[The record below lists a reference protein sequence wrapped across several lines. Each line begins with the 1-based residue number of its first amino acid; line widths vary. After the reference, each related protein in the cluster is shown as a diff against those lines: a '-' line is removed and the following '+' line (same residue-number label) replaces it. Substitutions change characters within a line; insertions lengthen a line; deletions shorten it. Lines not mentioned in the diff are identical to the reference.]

1 MSNRI
6 SLDREEVDRLILL
19 GMDLDR
25 YQTQVIPD
33 LQLRVGDLTGALRD
47 LVGAV
52 LAARQT
58 PALVSHVDE
67 SIGRAQ
73 KVLVPTA
80 VPEAT
85 GHSSIAPPTPRK

>member
-19 GMDLDR
+19 GMDFDR
-25 YQTQVIPD
+25 YQTQVVPD
-33 LQLRVGDLTGALRD
+33 LQQTVGELTRALTD
-47 LVGAV
+47 LVRAV
-52 LAARQT
+52 LAARQS
-58 PALVSHVDE
+58 PALVSDVDE
-67 SIGRAQ
+67 SIGIAQ

-85 GHSSIAPPTPRK
+85 RLLPK

>member
-33 LQLRVGDLTGALRD
+33 LQQRVGDLVGALTD

-52 LAARQT
+52 LAARQN
-58 PALVSHVDE
+58 PALASHVDE
-67 SIGRAQ
+67 SIRRAQ
-73 KVLVPTA
+73 KVLARTLGPNGRDASRDAEA
-80 VPEAT
+80 V
-85 GHSSIAPPTPRK
+85 R

>member
-19 GMDLDR
+19 GMDFDR

-33 LQLRVGDLTGALRD
+33 LQQRVGELTRALTD

-52 LAARQT
+52 LAARQN
-58 PALVSHVDE
+58 PALARHVDE

-73 KVLVPTA
+73 KVLLPTA
-80 VPEAT
+80 VAE
-85 GHSSIAPPTPRK
+85 PRGLLPK

>member
-19 GMDLDR
+19 GMDFDR

-33 LQLRVGDLTGALRD
+33 LQQRVGELTRVLAD

-52 LAARQT
+52 LAARQD
-58 PALVSHVDE
+58 PALASHVDE

-80 VPEAT
+80 APAAT
-85 GHSSIAPPTPRK
+85 RLMPK

>member
-6 SLDREEVDRLILL
+6 SLDREEVDRLILI
-19 GMDLDR
+19 GMDFDR

-33 LQLRVGDLTGALRD
+33 VHQRVGELTRALTD
-47 LVGAV
+47 LVRAV
-52 LAARQT
+52 LAARQS
-58 PALVSHVDE
+58 PALVSDVDE
-67 SIGRAQ
+67 SIGIAQ

-85 GHSSIAPPTPRK
+85 RLLPK

>member
-6 SLDREEVDRLILL
+6 SLDREEVDRLILI
-19 GMDLDR
+19 GMDFDR

-33 LQLRVGDLTGALRD
+33 LQQRVGELTRALTD

-52 LAARQT
+52 LAARQN
-58 PALVSHVDE
+58 PALASHVEE

-73 KVLVPTA
+73 KVLVPAA

-85 GHSSIAPPTPRK
+85 RLMPK

>member
-19 GMDLDR
+19 GMDFDR

-33 LQLRVGDLTGALRD
+33 LQQRVGELTRVLTD

-52 LAARQT
+52 LAARQD
-58 PALVSHVDE
+58 PALASHVDE
-67 SIGRAQ
+67 SIGKAQ

-80 VPEAT
+80 VPAAT
-85 GHSSIAPPTPRK
+85 GLMRK

>member
-19 GMDLDR
+19 GMDFDR

-33 LQLRVGDLTGALRD
+33 LQQRVGDLTRALTD
-47 LVGAV
+47 LAGAV
-52 LAARQT
+52 LAARQN
-58 PALVSHVDE
+58 PALASHVDE

-73 KVLVPTA
+73 KVLDPTA

-85 GHSSIAPPTPRK
+85 RLLSK

>member
-19 GMDLDR
+19 GMDFDR

-33 LQLRVGDLTGALRD
+33 LQQRVGELTRALTD
-47 LVGAV
+47 LVANV
-52 LAARQT
+52 LAARQNT
-58 PALVSHVDE
+58 ALARHVDE

-73 KVLVPTA
+73 KVLLPTV

-85 GHSSIAPPTPRK
+85 GLLSK

>member
-19 GMDLDR
+19 GMDFDR

-33 LQLRVGDLTGALRD
+33 LQQRVGELTRALTD
-47 LVGAV
+47 LVANV
-52 LAARQT
+52 LAARQNT
-58 PALVSHVDE
+58 ALARHVDE

-73 KVLVPTA
+73 KVLLPTA
-80 VPEAT
+80 VAEPT
-85 GHSSIAPPTPRK
+85 GLLPK

>member
-19 GMDLDR
+19 GMDFDR
-25 YQTQVIPD
+25 YQTKVIPD
-33 LQLRVGDLTGALRD
+33 LQHRVGELTRALTN

-52 LAARQT
+52 LAARQNA
-58 PALVSHVDE
+58 ALASHVDD

-80 VPEAT
+80 
-85 GHSSIAPPTPRK
+85 APASTRLLPK

>member
-19 GMDLDR
+19 GMDFDR

-33 LQLRVGDLTGALRD
+33 LQQRVGELTRVLTD

-52 LAARQT
+52 LAARQD
-58 PALVSHVDE
+58 PALASHVDE
-67 SIGRAQ
+67 SIGKAH

-80 VPEAT
+80 VPAAT
-85 GHSSIAPPTPRK
+85 GLMPK

>member
-19 GMDLDR
+19 GMDFDR

-33 LQLRVGDLTGALRD
+33 LQQRVGELVRALTD
-47 LVGAV
+47 LVAAV
-52 LAARQT
+52 LAARQN
-58 PALVSHVDE
+58 PALGSHVDE

-73 KVLVPTA
+73 KVLLPTA

-85 GHSSIAPPTPRK
+85 GLLSK

>member
-19 GMDLDR
+19 GVDFDR

-33 LQLRVGDLTGALRD
+33 LQQRVGDLTRALTN

-52 LAARQT
+52 LAARQNAT
-58 PALVSHVDE
+58 LARHVDD

-73 KVLVPTA
+73 KVLFPTA
-80 VPEAT
+80 
-85 GHSSIAPPTPRK
+85 APASTSLLPK